1 MGAGTSRGADVSN
14 LFGREQPNGYTK
26 LLKSPCFSAQS
37 EKNGP
42 GCGTVPPLLGQ
53 AKGMRGL
60 LAAAITACACVLV
73 AISPAAGTRPWG
85 SIGSLQTNDANLA
98 AKSRAAVLE
107 LYSLDT
113 RLTTANGQLAAL
125 QVATTRL
132 QADRS
137 ELARQIQI
145 ARRDARLSQQRLAS
159 RLRFIY
165 EHGSTSSLDLVMGAK
180 SLEDALTQVDDYDRV
195 AASNAAV
202 FLEVTSSRKQLT
214 RLSGDLTAREQ
225 SLSAALL
232 AASEEVAQLRQLTAA
247 RTAYIGQL
255 AGERSVNASKLAM
268 LQAAAQAADVRSQA
282 LVPPPSPVPALVT
295 ATISTPAA
303 IASPDGRT
311 LTVVA
316 TGYDLPG
323 RTSTG
328 LPVGWG
334 IAAVDPSV
342 IPLGTHIVI
351 PGYGEAIAADTGTSI
366 VGSTIDLWFPS
377 AAQAYAWGRRIVTI
391 DVN

>member
-1 MGAGTSRGADVSN
+1 
-14 LFGREQPNGYTK
+14 
-26 LLKSPCFSAQS
+26 
-37 EKNGP
+37 
-42 GCGTVPPLLGQ
+42 
-53 AKGMRGL
+53 MRGL
-60 LAAAITACACVLV
+60 CAAAVTACACLLV
-73 AISPAAGTRPWG
+73 AISPAAGTTPSS
-85 SIGSLQTNDANLA
+85 SIGSLQANDANLA
-98 AKSRAAVLE
+98 TKSRAAVLE

-113 RLTTANGQLAAL
+113 RLTSANGQLTAL
-125 QVATTRL
+125 QAATAKL

-137 ELARQIQI
+137 ELALQLRI
-145 ARRDARLSQQRLAS
+145 ARRDAHLSQQRLAS

-202 FLEVTSSRKQLT
+202 LLEVTSSRKQLT
-214 RLSGDLTAREQ
+214 RLSRDLTAREQ
-225 SLSAALL
+225 SLAAALL
-232 AASEEVAQLRQLTAA
+232 AASQDVTQLQQLTAA

-255 AGERSVNASKLAM
+255 AGERSLNASKLA
-268 LQAAAQAADVRSQA
+268 LLTAAAQAADVRSQA
-282 LVPPPSPVPALVT
+282 LAPAPSPAPSLVT
-295 ATISTPAA
+295 AMISTPAA
-303 IASPDGRT
+303 PASPGTRT

-342 IPLGTHIVI
+342 IPLGTHIMI

-377 AAQAYAWGRRIVTI
+377 AAQAYAWGRRTVTI